1 MQPKSKALVA
11 AAAGTVAG
19 VAGLAVIALPAG
31 AEAAPK
37 LPDISAEKLVA
48 SAMTAKHPAFSGT
61 VAVHNNLGLP
71 NIGSM
76 GSVLDISDAHVF
88 YSGDDR
94 ARVSLERGNT
104 EQTFVKGAHQAWKY
118 DSGSNTA
125 TRTTLP
131 DVRHQHEHAE
141 HSEAENADPS
151 QAARKIIDTLRKSS
165 DITVD
170 GTARVADRP
179 AYELV
184 LTPKPAEKTL
194 LREVRVAIDD
204 KTRMPLRLEVLA
216 NGSADPVVDVGF
228 SQFTVG
234 KQPSSLFDFTPPAG
248 AKVET
253 AKPSDEQKA
262 RIGRHAKQAEQ
273 VGKSFKTVGTG
284 WDTVFTGKLPAEAL
298 AAPKSDDAPDPQGML
313 KRFGKRVTGKVD
325 GYVVTTRAATILVTD
340 DGRVAAG
347 AVPAQVLEKALAK

>member
-11 AAAGTVAG
+11 AAAGTVVG
-19 VAGLAVIALPAG
+19 VGGLTVIALPAG
-31 AEAAPK
+31 ADPAPK
-37 LPDISAEKLVA
+37 LPAISAEKLVA
-48 SAMTAKHPAFSGT
+48 SAMTAKHPAFNGT
-61 VAVHNNLGLP
+61 VEVHNNLGLP

-76 GSVLDISDAHVF
+76 GSALDISN
-88 YSGDDR
+88 
-94 ARVSLERGNT
+94 ARVYSSGNDQARLSLERGNT
-104 EQTFVKGAHQAWKY
+104 ELTFVKGVHEAWKY
-118 DSGSNTA
+118 DSQTNTA
-125 TRTTLP
+125 TKTTLP
-131 DVRHQHEHAE
+131 DKHMRHSDAE
-141 HSEAENADPS
+141 KADPS
-151 QAARKIIDTLRKSS
+151 QAARKIIDTLRKDS
-165 DITVD
+165 DISVD

-216 NGSADPVVDVGF
+216 NGSPDPVVDVGF
-228 SQFTVG
+228 SKFSTG
-234 KQPSSLFDFTPPAG
+234 KQPASLFHFTPPAG
-248 AKVET
+248 AKIET

-262 RIGRHAKQAEQ
+262 RIGQHAKQAEQ

-298 AAPKSDDAPDPQGML
+298 GAPKSGGAQDPQQML
-313 KRFGKRVTGKVD
+313 KKFGKRVRGPVD
-325 GYVVTTRAATILVTD
+325 GYVVTTRAATIMVTD

-347 AVPAQVLEKALAK
+347 AVPAQVLEQALAK